1 MEDATSVRR
10 GICFFLRKQ
19 GTVMQPERWLKKSSF
34 WFRTLLHRGQLDQDL
49 DDELAYHLES
59 KIADNIARGMMPQ
72 EARRAARIELG
83 GIDQVKERV
92 RQARVVAWL
101 ETLLQDIRFGLRML
115 RKSPGFTAVAILSL
129 ALGIGATTA
138 MFSLIYAVLL
148 HPFPYAGADRIM
160 NPVVIDP
167 QYPGEYQYF
176 GLSKAQ
182 LDELR
187 LGPPVESVLGFSS
200 SEMEIEAGAL
210 PEEISGIYLTENA
223 GSFFGVRPLLGRNIE
238 PYDAENGGHFVAVL
252 NYRFWQR
259 HFGGDLR
266 VIGRKLDIDRTP
278 YTIIGVMPRSF
289 AFNDTIGV
297 GDVYLPASLIRPVA
311 HGSSVSFL
319 PWIKLR
325 LHVTP
330 AAADAALQPIVF
342 AMEKVS
348 QASASHWRLALQPI
362 IEPYQQDLGRTL
374 TLLFAGVVLL
384 LIIGCANCSILL
396 LARGR
401 TRQHELAIRAA
412 IGASRWRIVRQLLV
426 EALVISCTGAV
437 LGVAASY
444 WLARIP
450 LVLSPDSFPAE
461 SVIRINTPIL
471 AFSVALALLCGILFG
486 LFPALRLSRSDPA
499 RALPGRQA
507 GHAAA
512 PARHRWSVLIAA
524 QVALTLLLMATAGTA
539 IRGFLRLTQAPL
551 GYDPA
556 DVMQV
561 GVKLHTHEPGEWS
574 RLQSR
579 EARTAY
585 IEQIR
590 ERIASVPRVSTA
602 AVAIGATPP
611 DADVQSSF
619 IIDGSGDGEQPQARV
634 MLVGQRY
641 FAALR
646 IPLLEGRVWNA
657 DENSGGDFV
666 AVVNRAFVT
675 RYLSSSN
682 AVGRQL
688 RIPGLTAHTLY
699 EAVSAQSTAW
709 RQIIGVV
716 GDARNDGVDHPV
728 VPAIYIP
735 YTAAM
740 QAWVQFLVRTEG
752 DPLACLHS
760 IRAAI
765 ASVASDQQISNS
777 GSAFNGTFALSEAI
791 ERDAQYSRQRLF
803 SILFG
808 VFSAMALGLAL
819 VGIFSLVAYGVAHR
833 TTEFGI
839 RLALGAPRTHVL
851 WLAVRLALVSAAAGM
866 VLGLALNS
874 FLAAVLAHWMQNAFA
889 AGSLF
894 AVAAILAL
902 STLLAC
908 LSPAWRATRVDPM
921 VALRHE

>member
-1 MEDATSVRR
+1 MLEEENVRR
-10 GICFFLRKQ
+10 GL
-19 GTVMQPERWLKKSSF
+19 PP
-34 WFRTLLHRGQLDQDL
+34 D
-49 DDELAYHLES
+49 
-59 KIADNIARGMMPQ
+59 
-72 EARRAARIELG
+72 EARR
-83 GIDQVKERV
+83 
-92 RQARVVAWL
+92 QARLRLGAEVPLRETQRDLRGLPWL
-101 ETLLQDIRFGLRML
+101 ESIVQDVRFGLRML
-115 RKSPGFTAVAILSL
+115 RKSPGFTAVAVLSL
-129 ALGIGATTA
+129 ALGIGVTTA

-160 NPVVIDP
+160 IPLMIDP
-167 QYPGEYQYF
+167 PYPGYSYF
-176 GLSKAQ
+176 GLNKAG
-182 LDELR
+182 LDEVR
-187 LGPPVESVLGFSS
+187 LAAPVESVLGFSS
-200 SEMEIEAGAL
+200 SELEIKGGAL
-210 PEEISGIYLTENA
+210 PEDIWGIYLTENA

-238 PYDAENGGHFVAVL
+238 PYDAENGGHFVVVL

-259 HFGGDLR
+259 HFGGDHDI
-266 VIGRKLDIDRTP
+266 IGRTMDIDHAT

-289 AFNDTIGV
+289 AFNDTVGI
-297 GDVYLPASLIRPVA
+297 GDVYLPGSLMRAVA
-311 HGSSVSFL
+311 NGPAPSYL

-325 LHVTP
+325 PHITV
-330 AAADAALQPIVF
+330 AAASAAIEPIVR
-342 AMEKVS
+342 EIKKQHSGVS
-348 QASASHWRLALQPI
+348 AWHLALQPI

-374 TLLFAGVVLL
+374 TLLLAAVVLL

-401 TRQHELAIRAA
+401 ARQHELAIRTA

-444 WLARIP
+444 WLARLP

-461 SVIRINTPIL
+461 SFIRINAPIL

-486 LFPALRLSRSDPA
+486 LFPALRLSRNDPA
-499 RALPGRQA
+499 RALSGRQA
-507 GHAAA
+507 GSAAA
-512 PARHRWSVLIAA
+512 PARHHWSVLIAA

-539 IRGFLRLTQAPL
+539 IRGFLRITQMPL
-551 GYDPA
+551 GYDA
-556 DVMQV
+556 ANVMQV
-561 GVKLHTHEPGEWS
+561 GVKLHTHDPSEWS
-574 RLQSR
+574 RIESR
-579 EARTAY
+579 EARIAY
-585 IEQIR
+585 IEQMR
-590 ERIASVPRVSTA
+590 QKIASVLRVSTV
-602 AVAIGATPP
+602 AVDIGATPP
-611 DADVQSSF
+611 DADVQSSV
-619 IIDGSGDGEQPQARV
+619 IIDGIGDGDQPQARV

-641 FAALR
+641 FAVLR
-646 IPLLEGRVWNA
+646 IPLLQGRVWNA
-657 DENSGGDFV
+657 DENSRGDFV
-666 AVVNRAFVT
+666 AVVNRAFAT
-675 RYLSSSN
+675 RYFSSSN

-699 EAVSAQSTAW
+699 AAVSAQSTAW

-716 GDARNDGVDHPV
+716 GDARNDGVDQPV

-765 ASVASDQQISNS
+765 ASVAPDQQISNS
-777 GSAFNGTFALSEAI
+777 VSAFNGTFTLCGAI
-791 ERDAQYSRQRLF
+791 ERDPQYSRQRLF

-819 VGIFSLVAYGVAHR
+819 VGIFSLVAYGVAQR

-839 RLALGAPRTHVL
+839 RMALGAPRAHVL
-851 WLAVRLALVSAAAGM
+851 WIAARIALVSAAAGM
-866 VLGLALNS
+866 VLGLAVDS
-874 FLAAVLAHWMQNAFA
+874 FLGAVLAHWMQNTFA

-894 AVAAILAL
+894 AAAA
-902 STLLAC
+902 LLAVGA
-908 LSPAWRATRVDPM
+908 LLASLLPARRASRVDPM